1 MKQINEEIVKQI
13 LNMHNLYFLDK
24 KKYLDFYHI
33 FENSRYNIDVI
44 WEENKIVAYSIIY
57 NTIDFYELF
66 EIAVDENYRNKG
78 YANKLIDKL
87 PSDMDIFLE
96 VSENN
101 INAIK
106 LYKKNNF
113 IELARRKKY
122 YLDNSDAIVMRRF
135 GSD

>member
-13 LNMHNLYFLDK
+13 LSMHNLYFLDK

-57 NTIDFYELF
+57 NAIDFYELF
-66 EIAVDENYRNKG
+66 EIAVDKNYRNRG

-122 YLDNSDAIVMRRF
+122 YLDNSDAIVMRRV

>member
-13 LNMHNLYFLDK
+13 LSMHNLYFLDK

-57 NTIDFYELF
+57 NAIDCYELL

-78 YANKLIDKL
+78 FANKLIDKL

>member
-13 LNMHNLYFLDK
+13 LSMHNLYFLDK

-57 NTIDFYELF
+57 NAIDCYELF

-78 YANKLIDKL
+78 FANKLIDKL

>member
-13 LNMHNLYFLDK
+13 LSMHNLYFLDK

-57 NTIDFYELF
+57 NAIDFYELF
-66 EIAVDENYRNKG
+66 EIAVDENYRNRG

-122 YLDNSDAIVMRRF
+122 YLDNSDAIVMRKV

>member
-13 LNMHNLYFLDK
+13 LSMHNLYFLDK

-57 NTIDFYELF
+57 NAIDFYELF
-66 EIAVDENYRNKG
+66 EIAVDENYRNRG

-122 YLDNSDAIVMRRF
+122 YLDNSDAIVMRRV